1 MGCHSQFEL
10 DNRSLT
16 FNQHVNAFEI
26 NDKVWMK
33 DTDGYFTVLAWV
45 IEKTYNEGRDGW
57 DYWVMR
63 KDVSQTNWLEGGYW
77 RAEME
82 LRKA

>member
-1 MGCHSQFEL
+1 VGCHSQFEL
-10 DNRSLT
+10 DNRSLN

-33 DTDGYFTVLAWV
+33 DTNGYFTVLAWV
-45 IEKTYNEGRDGW
+45 VEKTYNEGRDGW

-63 KDVSQTNWLEGGYW
+63 KDASQTNWLEGGYW
-77 RAEME
+77 RAETE
-82 LRKA
+82 LKKA

>member
-1 MGCHSQFEL
+1 
-10 DNRSLT
+10 
-16 FNQHVNAFEI
+16 
-26 NDKVWMK
+26 MK

-45 IEKTYNEGRDGW
+45 VEKRYNEGRDGW

-77 RAEME
+77 RAETE
-82 LRKA
+82 LKKVERLLSYRVASIGQTW